1 VWSHSVAAVAR
12 LARLQGWPLLQ
23 QSRLRQL
30 RAKHFQALIKHGLLL
45 LLLMMGCTAAA
56 AAASC
61 RGFDGAICKLCCA
74 VELSVLLC
82 SWLRWRQECILQAR
96 DQDYKTDAK
105 ARQQPQQ
112 TEDCTSKK
120 CCST

>member
-23 QSRLRQL
+23 QCRLSQL
-30 RAKHFQALIKHGLLL
+30 RAKHVQALIKHGLLL
-45 LLLMMGCTAAA
+45 LLLLMGCAA

-61 RGFDGAICKLCCA
+61 RRFDGAICKLCCV

-82 SWLRWRQECILQAR
+82 CWLRWRQECILQAR
-96 DQDYKTDAK
+96 DQDYKTDAFGK
-105 ARQQPQQ
+105 TTPSANRRLHQ
-112 TEDCTSKK
+112 
-120 CCST
+120 